1 MAEGPRVGYHAR
13 KHAGRSKRT
22 WPEEERRWSRKRST
36 RRPSCSARR
45 VCERKRFAGL
55 PPARRPVD
63 EAEAYALQDVLH
75 ARLIAAGRGA
85 IVGHK
90 IGCTT
95 PVMQRFLGI
104 DNPCAGGVFGPTVQ
118 HENGAFRH
126 ADFLRVGVEC
136 EIAVRLAR
144 DLPASG
150 APYDRDSVAGAIGS
164 CMAAI
169 EIVDDRY
176 EDYRG
181 LDALTLIADDF
192 FNAGCVL
199 AESAEDWRELD
210 LRAIGGRMMING
222 EQVGSGRG
230 GDVLGHPLSALAW
243 FANLR
248 VARNRHLR
256 AGEFVLLGSVVET
269 RWLARA
275 ITSRSRSRG
284 WATRARGSP
293 EGAALSTRRAGP
305 AGSARRSA
313 APRPWRRAG
322 SRDRTSRRRSARS
335 AAA

>member
-1 MAEGPRVGYHAR
+1 MEPEAIDEAAKLLCAAR
-13 KHAGRSKRT
+13 LDGR
-22 WPEEERRWSRKRST
+22 
-36 RRPSCSARR
+36 
-45 VCERKRFAGL
+45 RFAGL

-85 IVGHK
+85 VVGHK

-118 HENGAFRH
+118 HDNGAFRH

-144 DLPASG
+144 DLPASR
-150 APYDRDSVAGAIGS
+150 APYDRDSVADAIGN

-176 EDYRG
+176 EDYRA
-181 LDALTLIADDF
+181 LDAPTLIADDF

-199 AESAEDWRELD
+199 GEPLEAWRELD
-210 LRAIGGRMMING
+210 LAGLRGRMTING
-222 EQVGSGRG
+222 AEVGTGEGS
-230 GDVLGHPLSALAW
+230 DILGHPLAALAW
-243 FANLR
+243 LANALA
-248 VARNRHLR
+248 ARGRHLA

-269 RWLARA
+269 RWVEPGDLVEIEIEGLGKALAEF
-275 ITSRSRSRG
+275 T
-284 WATRARGSP
+284 
-293 EGAALSTRRAGP
+293 
-305 AGSARRSA
+305 
-313 APRPWRRAG
+313 
-322 SRDRTSRRRSARS
+322 
-335 AAA
+335 

>member
-1 MAEGPRVGYHAR
+1 MRASMLAGAKNMARGGTPMESEAIDEAAKLLCAAR
-13 KHAGRSKRT
+13 LDRT
-22 WPEEERRWSRKRST
+22 P
-36 RRPSCSARR
+36 
-45 VCERKRFAGL
+45 FAGL

-63 EAEAYALQDVLH
+63 ESEAYALQDVLH

-269 RWLARA
+269 RWLAAGDHVEIA
-275 ITSRSRSRG
+275 I
-284 WATRARGSP
+284 
-293 EGAALSTRRAGP
+293 EGLGNA
-305 AGSARRSA
+305 SARFS
-313 APRPWRRAG
+313 
-322 SRDRTSRRRSARS
+322 
-335 AAA
+335 